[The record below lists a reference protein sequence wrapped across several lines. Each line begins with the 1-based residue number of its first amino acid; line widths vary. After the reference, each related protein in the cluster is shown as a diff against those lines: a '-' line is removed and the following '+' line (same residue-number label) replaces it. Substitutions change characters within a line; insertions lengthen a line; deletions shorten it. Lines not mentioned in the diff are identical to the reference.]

1 MDAPMQAGRHLA
13 EAGRPMLNLAQPIW
27 LALSLPLLVLAVL
40 RWRRERVS
48 QEPASV
54 ALIHPQL
61 ELLARS
67 QVAQPSGQ
75 FVRWLDLL
83 AQFCLVLAL
92 AQPQWIGA
100 WLPETPQGRE
110 IVLLVDTS
118 RTMSITDFELG
129 GQPVERLAV
138 LKDIVTRFVA
148 GRQGD
153 RFGLIAFGSV
163 AGTLVPPTFDR
174 DLVSAMLA
182 RLRVGIA
189 GDDTA
194 IGDAIGLALKQ
205 LRAQPRLRPALILFT
220 DGDSTAGDI
229 TPGEAVAL
237 ARHMGVPIY
246 TVQIGG
252 DLFAAGRPKAPAK
265 TVSEPGLAQIA
276 AATGGRYYQAGNR
289 GALQSVIHD
298 IGQRE
303 KTVVRPATR
312 RVVQEWYWLPLLL
325 AVGLLSLARLSAIRR
340 VTA

>member
-1 MDAPMQAGRHLA
+1 MQPGRHLA

-27 LALSLPLLVLAVL
+27 LILSLPLLILAVL

-48 QEPASV
+48 QEPTSV

-67 QVAQPSGQ
+67 QVVQPGGR
-75 FVRWLDLL
+75 FARWLDLL
-83 AQFCLVLAL
+83 AQLCLVLAL
-92 AQPQWIGA
+92 AQPQWIGG

-174 DLVSAMLA
+174 DLVSTMLA

-194 IGDAIGLALKQ
+194 IGDAVGLALKQ

-237 ARHMGVPIY
+237 ARHMGVPVY

-252 DLFAAGRPKAPAK
+252 DLFAAGRPKAPAQ

>member
-1 MDAPMQAGRHLA
+1 MLSLA
-13 EAGRPMLNLAQPIW
+13 HPAW
-27 LALSLPLLVLAVL
+27 LGLLLPLLVLAGL
-40 RWRRERVS
+40 QWRRGRVS
-48 QEPASV
+48 QEAVSV
-54 ALIHPQL
+54 ALVHPQL
-61 ELLARS
+61 DWLARS

-75 FVRWLDLL
+75 FARWLNLL
-83 AQFCLVLAL
+83 SLICLVLAL

-118 RTMSITDFELG
+118 RTMGITDFELD
-129 GQPVERLAV
+129 GQPVERLVV

-153 RFGLIAFGSV
+153 RFGVIAFGSV
-163 AGTLVPPTFDR
+163 AGTLVPPTFDL
-174 DLVSAMLA
+174 DLVRAMLV
-182 RLRVGIA
+182 RLQVGIA

-205 LRAQPRLRPALILFT
+205 LRARPRLRPALILFT

-229 TPGEAVAL
+229 TPGEAVEL
-237 ARHMGVPIY
+237 ARHFGVPIY
-246 TVQIGG
+246 AVQIGG
-252 DLFAAGRPKAPAK
+252 DLFAAGRPSAPTHALA
-265 TVSEPGLAQIA
+265 SAPGLAQIA

-312 RVVQEWYWLPLLL
+312 RVVQEWYLLPLLL

>member
-1 MDAPMQAGRHLA
+1 MLSLA
-13 EAGRPMLNLAQPIW
+13 HPAW
-27 LALSLPLLVLAVL
+27 LGLLLPLLVYAVL
-40 RWRRERVS
+40 RWRHWHASR
-48 QEPASV
+48 EPASV
-54 ALIHPQL
+54 ALVHPQL
-61 ELLARS
+61 DLLAHS
-67 QVAQPSGQ
+67 QVAQPGGQ
-75 FVRWLDLL
+75 FTRWLDLL
-83 AQFCLVLAL
+83 AQTCLVLAL

-118 RTMSITDFELG
+118 TTMGITDFEQD

-138 LKDIVTRFVA
+138 LKDIVTRFVG

-163 AGTLVPPTFDR
+163 AGTLVPPTFDPG
-174 DLVSAMLA
+174 LVRAMLA
-182 RLRVGIA
+182 RLQVGIA
-189 GDDTA
+189 GGDTA

-229 TPGEAVAL
+229 TPSEAVAL

-252 DLFAAGRPKAPAK
+252 DLFGAGRPKAPAN

-325 AVGLLSLARLSAIRR
+325 AVGLLSLARLSVIRR
-340 VTA
+340 EMA

>member
-1 MDAPMQAGRHLA
+1 MGAAIQSCQRLA
-13 EAGRPMLNLAQPIW
+13 ATGRPMLNLAHPLW
-27 LALSLPLLVLAVL
+27 LGLLLPLLVLAVQ
-40 RWRRERVS
+40 RWRRERMHPESSGMV
-48 QEPASV
+48 
-54 ALIHPQL
+54 LIQPQL
-61 ELLARS
+61 ALLGDG
-67 QVAQPSGQ
+67 QIAQPSGQ
-75 FVRWLDLL
+75 LARWLELL
-83 AQFCLVLAL
+83 AQLCLVLAL

-110 IVLLVDTS
+110 ILLLVDTS

-129 GQPVERLAV
+129 GRPVERLTV
-138 LKDIVTRFVA
+138 LKSIVTRFVA

-163 AGTLVPPTFDR
+163 AGTLVAPTFDT

-189 GDDTA
+189 GDNTA

-205 LRAQPRLRPALILFT
+205 LRTQQRLRPALILFT

-229 TPGEAVAL
+229 TPSEAVAL
-237 ARHMGVPIY
+237 ARRMGVPIY

-252 DLFAAGRPKAPAK
+252 DLFAAGRPKAPAN
-265 TVSEPGLAQIA
+265 TMNEPGLAQIA
-276 AATGGRYYQAGNR
+276 AETGGRYYQAGDR
-289 GALQSVIHD
+289 GALADVIHD

-303 KTVVRPATR
+303 KSVARPATR
-312 RVVQEWYWLPLLL
+312 REVQEWYLLPLLF
-325 AVGLLSLARLSAIRR
+325 AAGLFSLARLNAIRR

>member
-1 MDAPMQAGRHLA
+1 MLSLA
-13 EAGRPMLNLAQPIW
+13 HPAW
-27 LALSLPLLVLAVL
+27 LGLLLPLLVLAVL
-40 RWRRERVS
+40 RRRGRVS
-48 QEPASV
+48 QETVSV
-54 ALIHPQL
+54 ALVHPDFDRLPQGRDAAPANAR
-61 ELLARS
+61 LA
-67 QVAQPSGQ
+67 
-75 FVRWLDLL
+75 FWLN
-83 AQFCLVLAL
+83 FLAL
-92 AQPQWIGA
+92 VCLILALSQPQWIGD
-100 WLPETPQGRE
+100 WIPETPQGRE

-118 RTMSITDFELG
+118 KSMGITDFELD
-129 GQPVERLAV
+129 GQPVERLSV

-163 AGTLVPPTFDR
+163 TGTLVPPTFDL
-174 DLVSAMLA
+174 DLVRAMLA
-182 RLRVGIA
+182 RLQVGIA

-205 LRAQPRLRPALILFT
+205 LRAQPRLRPALLLFT

-252 DLFAAGRPKAPAK
+252 DLFAAGRPGAPAH
-265 TVSEPGLAQIA
+265 TLADAPGLAQIA
-276 AATGGRYYQAGNR
+276 AATGGHYYQAGNR

-312 RVVQEWYWLPLLL
+312 RVVQAWYLLPLLL
-325 AVGLLSLARLSAIRR
+325 AGVLFSLGRVSQIRR
-340 VTA
+340 VAA

>member
-1 MDAPMQAGRHLA
+1 MDAAIQPCQRLA
-13 EAGRPMLNLAQPIW
+13 AMGRPMLNLAHPLW
-27 LALSLPLLVLAVL
+27 LGLLLPLLVLAVQ
-40 RWRRERVS
+40 RWRRERMHPESSGMVLI
-48 QEPASV
+48 QPQL
-54 ALIHPQL
+54 ALLGDQLAPPGGQWARWL
-61 ELLARS
+61 ELLA
-67 QVAQPSGQ
+67 Q
-75 FVRWLDLL
+75 L
-83 AQFCLVLAL
+83 CLVVAL

-129 GQPVERLAV
+129 GRPVERLAV

-163 AGTLVPPTFDR
+163 AGTLVAPTFDT

-189 GDDTA
+189 GDNTA

-205 LRAQPRLRPALILFT
+205 LRTQQHLRPALILFT

-229 TPGEAVAL
+229 TPSEAVAL
-237 ARHMGVPIY
+237 ARRMGVPIY

-252 DLFAAGRPKAPAK
+252 DLFAAGRPKAPAN
-265 TVSEPGLAQIA
+265 TLSEPGLAQIA
-276 AATGGRYYQAGNR
+276 AETGGRYYQAGNR

-303 KTVVRPATR
+303 KTVARPATR
-312 RVVQEWYWLPLLL
+312 RAVQEWYLLPLLL
-325 AVGLLSLARLSAIRR
+325 AVGLFSLARLNAIRR

>member
-1 MDAPMQAGRHLA
+1 MQPGRHLA
-13 EAGRPMLNLAQPIW
+13 EAGGPMLNLAQPIW
-27 LALSLPLLVLAVL
+27 LVLSLPLLVLAVL

-67 QVAQPSGQ
+67 QVAQPGGR

-83 AQFCLVLAL
+83 AQLCLVLAL

-118 RTMSITDFELG
+118 RTMSITDFELD

-148 GRQGD
+148 GRRGD

-229 TPGEAVAL
+229 TPSEAVAL

-289 GALQSVIHD
+289 CALQSVIHD

-303 KTVVRPATR
+303 KTVARPANR
-312 RVVQEWYWLPLLL
+312 RVVQEWYLLPLLL